1 MNAIYLL
8 LLFEIILFGLSY
20 CLSGRDIM
28 APSVIMCAMF
38 VISTFFA
45 IMNIKNWK
53 IDYSLDS
60 VLILVVGM
68 VTFILAEALFHGMQ
82 NKKIRRVRR
91 ADQAEMHPV
100 VIQKSLL
107 IFAVIFDVLVL
118 LWFYME
124 ICRIVAGYGYTATG
138 VGVFGRYR
146 TIITSLTQRS
156 DSKVALTGMV
166 LNQMIK
172 LVHAMGYVSLYILLN
187 NWFAGDKKKLPYI
200 FHIILVLAH
209 IFSYIMEG
217 SRGNILQIASA
228 ALIEWYILW
237 HRKVG
242 WHKVLTGKVV
252 VVGVLCM
259 LIGMPLFYS
268 SLSWM
273 GRATNKRLL
282 RYIGF
287 YVGGSIQLFDLYLK
301 SNITKPKV
309 FGEETLIGVLHFLN
323 RLGFDLDIRNVN
335 LDMIRLDELSRG
347 NVYTFFR
354 RPLHDFGFGGM
365 LLFTV
370 LVAWLFAWIYYGKIK
385 WRDTKATPYW
395 IMLYGY
401 LFYWIVSMSIDQYS
415 HSLISLTTVLQIIL
429 MFLWYNF
436 ATRYKLTLKGKLHI
450 LKR

>member
-8 LLFEIILFGLSY
+8 LLFGIILFGLSY

-60 VLILVVGM
+60 VLILVAGM

-82 NKKIRRVRR
+82 NKKIRRVRK

-237 HRKVG
+237 HRKVE
-242 WHKVLTGKVV
+242 
-252 VVGVLCM
+252 
-259 LIGMPLFYS
+259 I
-268 SLSWM
+268 
-273 GRATNKRLL
+273 GRAH
-282 RYIGF
+282 
-287 YVGGSIQLFDLYLK
+287 V
-301 SNITKPKV
+301 
-309 FGEETLIGVLHFLN
+309 
-323 RLGFDLDIRNVN
+323 
-335 LDMIRLDELSRG
+335 
-347 NVYTFFR
+347 
-354 RPLHDFGFGGM
+354 
-365 LLFTV
+365 
-370 LVAWLFAWIYYGKIK
+370 
-385 WRDTKATPYW
+385 
-395 IMLYGY
+395 
-401 LFYWIVSMSIDQYS
+401 
-415 HSLISLTTVLQIIL
+415 
-429 MFLWYNF
+429 
-436 ATRYKLTLKGKLHI
+436 
-450 LKR
+450 

>member
-1 MNAIYLL
+1 
-8 LLFEIILFGLSY
+8 
-20 CLSGRDIM
+20 
-28 APSVIMCAMF
+28 
-38 VISTFFA
+38 
-45 IMNIKNWK
+45 
-53 IDYSLDS
+53 
-60 VLILVVGM
+60 
-68 VTFILAEALFHGMQ
+68 
-82 NKKIRRVRR
+82 
-91 ADQAEMHPV
+91 
-100 VIQKSLL
+100 
-107 IFAVIFDVLVL
+107 
-118 LWFYME
+118 ME

-301 SNITKPKV
+301 SNITKPK
-309 FGEETLIGVLHFLN
+309 
-323 RLGFDLDIRNVN
+323 DLER
-335 LDMIRLDELSRG
+335 
-347 NVYTFFR
+347 
-354 RPLHDFGFGGM
+354 
-365 LLFTV
+365 
-370 LVAWLFAWIYYGKIK
+370 
-385 WRDTKATPYW
+385 
-395 IMLYGY
+395 
-401 LFYWIVSMSIDQYS
+401 
-415 HSLISLTTVLQIIL
+415 
-429 MFLWYNF
+429 
-436 ATRYKLTLKGKLHI
+436 KL
-450 LKR
+450 